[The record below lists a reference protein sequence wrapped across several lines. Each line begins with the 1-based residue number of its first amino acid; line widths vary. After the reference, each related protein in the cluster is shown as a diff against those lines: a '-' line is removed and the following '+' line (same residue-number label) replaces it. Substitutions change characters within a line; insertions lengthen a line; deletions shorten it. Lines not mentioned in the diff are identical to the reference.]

1 MRPSLQSSYIRSAR
15 QKHAA
20 QRSYFDDD
28 SEDELLAS
36 VNASVAPVETED
48 GDVDPLDAFMEQV
61 HSTIQNT
68 PASTT
73 EPKPEIVSEQLYDD
87 YESYYNANDKPANEV
102 TVLVQALR
110 TSLTFIGC

>member
-36 VNASVAPVETED
+36 VNASIAPVEADD

-61 HSTIQNT
+61 HSTIQNA
-68 PASTT
+68 PAAAP

-87 YESYYNANDKPANEV
+87 YESYYNPDEKSTTDVN
-102 TVLVQALR
+102 VLVPL
-110 TSLTFIGC
+110 L

>member
-36 VNASVAPVETED
+36 VDASLAPAGADD

-61 HSTIQNT
+61 HSTMQ
-68 PASTT
+68 STAAVT

-87 YESYYNANDKPANEV
+87 YESYYNPNDKQSNDV
-102 TVLVQALR
+102 
-110 TSLTFIGC
+110 TSLLQLLSCSVTCIGC